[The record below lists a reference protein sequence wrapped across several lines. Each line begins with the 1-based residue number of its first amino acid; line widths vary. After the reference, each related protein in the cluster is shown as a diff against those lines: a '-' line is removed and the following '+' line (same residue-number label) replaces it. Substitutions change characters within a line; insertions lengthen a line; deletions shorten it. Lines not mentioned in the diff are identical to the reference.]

1 MRPNQVIPT
10 SRPQHIIEW
19 RMPLPYVIG
28 GIISIASFTATVW
41 FKVDRLVEEVRELK
55 IEVQVGNSKFNT
67 ANGTLVLM
75 QFRMENAESD
85 IRMLKGKK

>member
-1 MRPNQVIPT
+1 MAGKDIIPT

-19 RMPLPYVIG
+19 RMPLPAVVS
-28 GIISIASFTATVW
+28 GIIVIASFTATVW
-41 FKVDRLVEEVRELK
+41 FKVDRLVEEVRDLKKELQ
-55 IEVQVGNSKFNT
+55 EGNSKSYT
-67 ANGTLVLM
+67 ANGILQLM